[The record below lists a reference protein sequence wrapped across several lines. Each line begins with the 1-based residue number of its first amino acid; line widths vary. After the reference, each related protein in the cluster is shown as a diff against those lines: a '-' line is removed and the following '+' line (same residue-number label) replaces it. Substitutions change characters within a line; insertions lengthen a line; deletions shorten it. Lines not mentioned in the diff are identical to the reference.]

1 MFKNG
6 FVPAATLLGLILGPI
21 AEKGF
26 RDLAVVSHGN
36 PVMFVLTR
44 PLSLAILV
52 LIGLS
57 IYYAL
62 RPRSWEET
70 DPQMQEVLNEEEQKN
85 EKT

>member
-1 MFKNG
+1 
-6 FVPAATLLGLILGPI
+6 
-21 AEKGF
+21 
-26 RDLAVVSHGN
+26 
-36 PVMFVLTR
+36 MFVLTR